1 MKDFTHIPIAA
12 NGQISIPLDHSKV
25 IYCNKGAP
33 VWVDY
38 VPSAVLQMTGNK
50 HFCAVGCEDG
60 SIIIYSQAGRR

>member
-1 MKDFTHIPIAA
+1 MEDFTPIPIAA
-12 NGQISIPLDHSKV
+12 NRPFFFSIDHSKV

-38 VPSAVLQMTGNK
+38 VPSSVLQMTGNK